1 MLQGYI
7 WKNPTYFSQIP
18 EAGLSNV
25 QFPRDSTL
33 IQYVEDLYLY
43 SIIVLDSQKNAS
55 YLL

>member
-33 IQYVEDLYLY
+33 IQYVKDLYLY